1 MKLVLSVL
9 LLTVVAAMAHAAPV
23 PAQNPERWEAAAIL
37 KYPALREQGS
47 PLNKQFLAV
56 VAAKRQSEPAFFNQP
71 DWPLRAA
78 DLAVEEIKNAE
89 AVAKE
94 KAMADEQAAKA
105 KGEAEAKKV
114 KAGIATK
121 QASTPDQRGEMDR
134 KDAKQESDRSKTGWI
149 AKFGAGEAVELAGLI
164 DQQIEARLSKEGVR
178 AAALADDAEFV
189 RRIYLDLHGEVPP
202 LEQVKRF
209 LADPR
214 PDKRARLIDSLLA
227 DARYGQYLADIWQGY
242 LMSPLADDP
251 TRRAERFRDWLA
263 GQFNTRPWNEIATE
277 LIAGTGTMED
287 NPAVTYL
294 IEGRL
299 PRAVPDLTDLT
310 SRYFL
315 GIRLNCAQCHD
326 HPFVKWKQQEF
337 WGMAA
342 FFTQIQTPKRAKQ
355 VYEKGVIDDPTLTL
369 ANLKDAGVPDG
380 FIQSAPTFLG
390 GKALSPGSGTITHRA
405 ALAEWMTT
413 PENRWFARAAANRT
427 WWRLMG
433 RAIVRP
439 VDDMSEA
446 NAPSHPQVL
455 ELLTRKFVESGFDL
469 KFLTRAIVLSRAYQ
483 RTSQTSQ
490 GGASPDQQAELFGR
504 MSIKVLSAGQLYDS
518 LETISGPAARVTGID
533 AREGARWE
541 FTQFFGDNGDPEPT
555 AYRRGIPHL
564 LRQMNSG
571 QFTGSGFDGLVA
583 RLNSPASRPLEE
595 TVSDL
600 FLTILSRPPTGNEV
614 RMAKPYVNQSGS
626 AAGGLRELAWV
637 LVMTSEF
644 SLNH

>member
-9 LLTVVAAMAHAAPV
+9 LLAVAAMAHAATV

-37 KYPALREQGS
+37 KYPSLTEQGS

-71 DWPLRAA
+71 DWPMRAA
-78 DLAVEEIKNAE
+78 DLAVDEIKNAE
-89 AVAKE
+89 AAAKE
-94 KAMADEQAAKA
+94 KAMADGQPAKA
-105 KGEAEAKKV
+105 KGEAGANKV
-114 KAGIATK
+114 KAGIAAK
-121 QASTPDQRGEMDR
+121 QASTPDQRREMDR
-134 KDAKQESDRSKTGWI
+134 KDARAESDRTKTAWI
-149 AKFGAGEAVELAGLI
+149 AKFGAGEAAELAGLI
-164 DQQIEARLSKEGVR
+164 DQQIEARLTKEGVP
-178 AAALADDAEFV
+178 AAAPGGR
-189 RRIYLDLHGEVPP
+189 RRIRATDLS
-202 LEQVKRF
+202 RS
-209 LADPR
+209 PR
-214 PDKRARLIDSLLA
+214 RGCRRSSRSSASWPIRGLRQAGARLIDSLLA
-227 DARYGQYLADIWQGY
+227 DARYGQYLADIWQGS
-242 LMSPLADDP
+242 LLSPLADDP

-263 GQFNTRPWNEIATE
+263 GQYNTRPWYEIATE

-390 GKALSPGSGTITHRA
+390 GKELAPGTGAITHRA

-413 PENRWFARAAANRT
+413 PENRWFTRAAANRT

-446 NAPSHPQVL
+446 NAPSHPQLL
-455 ELLTRKFVESGFDL
+455 EQLARKFAESGFDL
-469 KFLTRAIVLSRAYQ
+469 KFLTRAIVSSRAYQ
-483 RTSQTSQ
+483 RTSQGVKRRTSRRRSSAACPSRFFPRDSCMTHWKRSPGRRRRSQ
-490 GGASPDQQAELFGR
+490 ASTLTGRAPGGSSRSFLATAATLSPRRIAAASHTCCG
-504 MSIKVLSAGQLYDS
+504 K
-518 LETISGPAARVTGID
+518 
-533 AREGARWE
+533 
-541 FTQFFGDNGDPEPT
+541 
-555 AYRRGIPHL
+555 
-564 LRQMNSG
+564 MNSG
-571 QFTGSGFDGLVA
+571 QFTGSGFDSLVT
-583 RLNSPASRPLEE
+583 RLNSPAGRPFEE

-614 RMAKPYVNQSGS
+614 RMARPYVNQSGS